1 LRACKIENEATMMFQ
16 SERINALRT
25 ESEQRQAQ
33 VQDLEKRL
41 IESHTSIEQRNIQ
54 LREIENKY
62 N

>member
-1 LRACKIENEATMMFQ
+1 MRACKIENEATMMFQ

-41 IESHTSIEQRNIQ
+41 IESNTNIEQRNFQ
-54 LREIENKY
+54 LREVENKY

>member
-1 LRACKIENEATMMFQ
+1 MMFQ

-54 LREIENKY
+54 LREVENKY